1 MFDKIAA
8 NAFFLGQFLRSP
20 ARIGSIC
27 PSGKFLTHAL
37 ASAAL
42 GTKDELQG
50 LIIDLGAGS
59 GVVSRELLESGV
71 SPERILAVDIS
82 RHFKKTFSKLCHGL
96 VLHTGDARH
105 LDKIISDYCP
115 ALPLQAVISS
125 LPLRTMPERI
135 VSEIMHETRKVL
147 RRRGGVL
154 VQYTYAFWLH
164 AALAPYGFW
173 LARRRFVAGNI
184 PPALV
189 EIYMPVQ

>member
-1 MFDKIAA
+1 MLDRIKA

-20 ARIGSIC
+20 GRTGSIW
-27 PSGKFLTHAL
+27 PSSKFLTHAL

-42 GTKDELQG
+42 GANDEAQG

-82 RHFKKTFSKLCHGL
+82 CHFKKTFSKLCHGL

-105 LDKIISDYCP
+105 LEKIISDYSP
-115 ALPLQAVISS
+115 PLPLQAVISS
-125 LPLRTMPERI
+125 LPLRAMPQKI
-135 VSEIMHETRKVL
+135 VSEIMYETRKVL

-154 VQYTYAFWLH
+154 IQYTYAFWLH
-164 AALAPYGFW
+164 SALAPYGF
-173 LARRRFVAGNI
+173 LIAQRRFVPGNI

-189 EIYMPVQ
+189 EMYVPAH